1 MGWQAVAFYVCFCV
15 LLFLW
20 ARSAGI
26 SRSLRDEREK
36 WKLSCDDWEQA
47 ATERQIALN
56 ELRDKYDS
64 LIEKIA
70 SQSKLTPPAKKEDD
84 SVIHARNAG
93 DVRRQFE
100 KAMGEQSGKQTDS

>member
-1 MGWQAVAFYVCFCV
+1 MVWQAIAFYAGFVV

-26 SRSLRDEREK
+26 SRSLRDRLEQSENSQDA
-36 WKLSCDDWEQA
+36 WKLSSERYEAQA
-47 ATERQIALN
+47 AAVQK
-56 ELRDKYDS
+56 DYDR
-64 LIEKIA
+64 LLEKIRDRA
-70 SQSKLTPPAKKEDD
+70 NLTQGTKKEDD

-100 KAMGEQSGKQTDS
+100 KAVGGRPDASE